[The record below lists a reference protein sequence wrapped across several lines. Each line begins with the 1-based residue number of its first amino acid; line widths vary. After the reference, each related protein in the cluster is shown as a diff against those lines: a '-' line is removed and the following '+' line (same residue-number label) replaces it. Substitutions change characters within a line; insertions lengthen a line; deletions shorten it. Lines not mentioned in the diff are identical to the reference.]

1 MNCEK
6 FSEMIVSQLCG
17 ELETNE
23 EQTLQDHL
31 RDCEECR
38 QLQLEFRGTLGLMQ
52 QLPQRT
58 YVEPMHISALMRSRQ
73 VRRTMIF
80 SKAALWVLGLS
91 ALLGAASYLP
101 VHAELSASSF
111 SVYWG
116 DHHQRDEE
124 LAKRLKEM
132 QLQLVSMQQR
142 AEQHN
147 GTGETRIRELLEQN
161 NAEQEKRYWQT
172 LQMFTNYMQY
182 ERKADMRQL
191 QHEIASTYDRT
202 GQEMEKTNELLND
215 VLRVSTSGVSSY
227 DESN

>member
-6 FSEMIVSQLCG
+6 FRELIVSQLCG

-23 EQTLQDHL
+23 EQVLQQHL
-31 RDCEECR
+31 RDCDECK
-38 QLQLEFRGTLGLMQ
+38 QIQLEFRGTLGLMQ

-58 YVEPMHISALMRSRQ
+58 YMEPMRITELMRNRKM
-73 VRRTMIF
+73 RRTIIF
-80 SKAALWVLGLS
+80 SKAAVWVLGLS

-101 VHAELSASSF
+101 IHAELSANSF

-124 LAKRLKEM
+124 LAKRLQQM
-132 QLQLVSMQQR
+132 QVQLASIQQR
-142 AEQHN
+142 
-147 GTGETRIRELLEQN
+147 TGEHDDTGDAKIRQLLQQN

-172 LQMFTNYMQY
+172 LQMFTNYLQY
-182 ERKADMRQL
+182 ERKADLQRI

-215 VLRVSTSGVSSY
+215 VLRVSTVSSY

>member
-6 FSEMIVSQLCG
+6 FREMLVSQLCG
-17 ELETNE
+17 ELETTE
-23 EQTLQDHL
+23 EQILQAHL
-31 RDCEECR
+31 EDCDECR

-58 YVEPMHISALMRSRQ
+58 YIEPMHIRDLLRGRQ
-73 VRRTMIF
+73 MRRTIIL
-80 SKAALWVLGLS
+80 SKAAVWVLGLS
-91 ALLGAASYLP
+91 ALLGVISYLP
-101 VHAELSASSF
+101 VHAELSANSF
-111 SVYWG
+111 SLYWG

-124 LAKRLKEM
+124 LTKRLKEM
-132 QLQLVSMQQR
+132 QVQLANMQKR
-142 AEQHN
+142 AEENDQV
-147 GTGETRIRELLEQN
+147 GEVKIHQLLQKN

-172 LQMFTNYMQY
+172 LQMFTNYLQY
-182 ERKADMRQL
+182 ERKADLQRI

-215 VLRVSTSGVSSY
+215 VLRVSTAGVTSY